1 MREPAPPV
9 SRRHAEWAALF
20 GLLLALCACA
30 GSDPVD
36 GDPPANFVQV
46 SGRIDTS
53 GQPGREWLRSAG
65 SAGYRTVI
73 NLAPPESDGSIA
85 DERKLLEEAGV
96 NYVNIPVDWSN
107 PTADDFDRFRA
118 ALAASA
124 PDRVLVHCQ
133 INMRAS
139 AFTFL
144 YRVIEE
150 DTDPETAWSRV
161 TDIWVPEGQWR
172 RFIND
177 TLLRHGEAFRP

>member
-1 MREPAPPV
+1 MREPVPAMP
-9 SRRHAEWAALF
+9 RRHSAWTALS

-30 GSDPVD
+30 GNGPADS
-36 GDPPANFVQV
+36 GPPANFVQV
-46 SGRIDTS
+46 SGRIDTA

-73 NLAPPESDGSIA
+73 NLAPPGSDGSVP
-85 DERKLLEEAGV
+85 DEGEILENAGV

-150 DTDPETAWSRV
+150 DADPETAWSRV
-161 TDIWVPEGQWR
+161 TDVWVPEGQWR
-172 RFIND
+172 RFIDD
-177 TLLRHGEAFRP
+177 TLLRHGKAFRR

>member
-1 MREPAPPV
+1 M
-9 SRRHAEWAALF
+9 
-20 GLLLALCACA
+20 
-30 GSDPVD
+30 
-36 GDPPANFVQV
+36 
-46 SGRIDTS
+46 
-53 GQPGREWLRSAG
+53 
-65 SAGYRTVI
+65 
-73 NLAPPESDGSIA
+73 
-85 DERKLLEEAGV
+85 